1 MIKINDKKTAIVGG
15 VVGIVM
21 LLTIFC
27 CEGKKEAGEAVPAE
41 AAVEEVV
48 PAVEKAVEEL
58 KAEVKEVIE
67 EVTPEVEEVVPATE
81 KVTPAETVE

>member
-15 VVGIVM
+15 VVGIVI

-27 CEGKKEAGEAVPAE
+27 CEGPKEAVEATPVE

-48 PAVEKAVEEL
+48 APVEKAVEEI
-58 KAEVKEVIE
+58 KESVEEVIE
-67 EVTPEVEEVVPATE
+67 
-81 KVTPAETVE
+81 